1 MSAEKLAMVDEAAQA
16 ERAAKAQPHVDI
28 NGLVHPCPA
37 SQPELFVVPVRYALA
52 HEKSEHVCC
61 VPAIAPESRP
71 MAARRLRAG
80 FVYLWQHQ
88 GPLKRF
94 AVSPQGLLQEQAL
107 DAAATPIL
115 DATLTGLA
123 LQKIHDAWMLYSE
136 FPLNAEH
143 CQSLSDSSAK
153 RSQHM
158 RHIALR
164 TVADELQAP
173 HCPPLQKADEVMA
186 ELLPDSYARS
196 MKADQQ
202 KNAEDTDALG
212 AMLLANPTP
221 TNIKA
226 YTDARHRIRER
237 HKVLDQYPDA
247 SDEPPG
253 EWSAE
258 PWDGQGTRDWLENAK
273 AQREGLFAVFACL
286 DDDLGVLRDI
296 NHEQEWLETGHEK
309 WLGENNLRLS
319 IGGFVRSLI
328 SEDGAELAGNLSY
341 RYKDRDISLTPEQGQ
356 IMLDT
361 QDRLNEVLR
370 VETRDRQFGGRPT
383 QAEAAARDARIAAIV
398 GPVRAFIP
406 ADLYYEAEAVV
417 REYRAQK
424 HANLNSHA
432 FSAKVGEYIDLD
444 AMNTWFTDTAAA
456 HYQQLE
462 QRHTALFADR
472 GVYLKRSVSGTWFV
486 DYDDLETRQWL
497 TELATGCLTAQCIR
511 AQGAEQYADYVR
523 TADGGALR
531 QLFHAWT
538 PSLEAAVNN
547 ASRLGEL
554 MAALSADNLSAT
566 HQALAPLSV
575 AVLDHIASM
584 ARDAGSQ
591 WSVLVNRLGAA
602 LLLLKGDK
610 GFSASWMSI
619 FLAARL
625 GGESRLQFVTE
636 GVRPAWKLLG
646 QRAEAL
652 DEWVSKTG
660 KAIGVGRVERI
671 VNSPVVVNSGGVVP
685 LAALLLNVVN
695 VQNYLR
701 EAGVLEGM
709 EARRVNETVSASLYG
724 AAALVAVVDSQV
736 RMGLGVK
743 EFGRGRSIAPTLTLF
758 GGVIGGL
765 SAGAAY
771 QEFRS
776 LQKRFENSQSQTDPW
791 LQMRQIAVGGQ
802 VTAFS
807 AQAILGASYTMRAL
821 AGSITAEVA
830 ILRYT
835 LYMGPLNWII
845 AGLGLLYLTAWIF
858 EKTPLQNFLNN
869 CCWSKA
875 RANDLEPIAPK
886 AQQDELDRLYLILYT
901 PRVTMQSSSDP
912 APDNGRSGLAF
923 VSAINSLT
931 IDLPGAEPDS
941 VYLELSMVGD
951 PVDTQ
956 GYRHLIKNS
965 PTNGYKAPRPWR
977 DMTPHWLASSRCEW
991 IPCKEGQGLRLS
1003 GAFNKLSNVLGTPPS
1018 TVSLRLRYR
1027 TPLTAILGARSFI
1040 GGERGLAFT
1049 LNDSTGV
1056 IALRNDPTPEIDRVP
1071 NYPLGEDHPG
1081 ATYLQPK
1088 DKR

>member
-52 HEKSEHVCC
+52 HEKSEHACC

-107 DAAATPIL
+107 DAAATPVL

-212 AMLLANPTP
+212 ATLLANPTP
-221 TNIKA
+221 SNIKA

-328 SEDGAELAGNLSY
+328 TEDGAELAGNISY
-341 RYKDRDISLTPEQGQ
+341 RYKAHDIRLTAEQGQ

-361 QDRLNEVLR
+361 QDRLDEELR
-370 VETRDRQFGGRPT
+370 AETRARQYGGRPT
-383 QAEAAARDARIAAIV
+383 QVEAAARDARIAAIV
-398 GPVRAFIP
+398 GPVRAFIS
-406 ADLYYEAEAVV
+406 ADLYYEAEEVV
-417 REYRAQK
+417 RQYRAEKQ
-424 HANLNSHA
+424 ANLNNHA

-444 AMNTWFTDTAAA
+444 AMDTWFTDTAAG
-456 HYQQLE
+456 HFQQLE
-462 QRHTALFADR
+462 QRHTVLFADR

-554 MAALSADNLSAT
+554 MAALSADNISAT
-566 HQALAPLSV
+566 HQALAPLNV

-619 FLAARL
+619 FIAARL
-625 GGESRLQFVTE
+625 GAESRLQFVTE

-695 VQNYLR
+695 VQNYLS

-743 EFGRGRSIAPTLTLF
+743 AFGRGRSIAPTLTLF

>member
-1 MSAEKLAMVDEAAQA
+1 M
-16 ERAAKAQPHVDI
+16 P
-28 NGLVHPCPA
+28 
-37 SQPELFVVPVRYALA
+37 
-52 HEKSEHVCC
+52 
-61 VPAIAPESRP
+61 
-71 MAARRLRAG
+71 
-80 FVYLWQHQ
+80 
-88 GPLKRF
+88 
-94 AVSPQGLLQEQAL
+94 
-107 DAAATPIL
+107 
-115 DATLTGLA
+115 DATLTGLS
-123 LQKIHDAWMLYSE
+123 LQKVHDAWMLYSE

-143 CQSLSDSSAK
+143 CRVLSESSGK

-158 RHIALR
+158 RQIALR

-173 HCPPLQKADEVMA
+173 HCPPLEKADEVIA
-186 ELLPDSYARS
+186 ELLPETYARS
-196 MKADQQ
+196 MKVDQQ
-202 KNAEDTDALG
+202 KNAEDTEALG
-212 AMLLANPTP
+212 ATLLEVPTP

-226 YTDARHRIRER
+226 YTDAMHRNRER
-237 HKVLDQYPDA
+237 HKVLAQYPDA

-258 PWDGQGTRDWLENAK
+258 PWDGQGTRDWLESAK
-273 AQREGLFAVFACL
+273 AQTEGLFAVFACL

-296 NHEQEWLETGHEK
+296 NHEQEWLEAGHEK

-361 QDRLNEVLR
+361 QDRLNEELR
-370 VETRDRQFGGRPT
+370 VETRDRQYGGRPT
-383 QAEAAARDARIAAIV
+383 EAEAAVRDARIAAIV

-406 ADLYYEAEAVV
+406 ADLYYEAEEVV
-417 REYRAQK
+417 RQYRAEK
-424 HANLNSHA
+424 HANLNNHA
-432 FSAKVGEYIDLD
+432 FSAKVGKYIDLD
-444 AMNTWFTDTAAA
+444 AMNTWFTDTAAG
-456 HYQQLE
+456 HFQQLE

-472 GVYLKRSVSGTWFV
+472 GVYLKRSASGTWFV

-511 AQGAEQYADYVR
+511 AHGAEQYADYVR
-523 TADGGALR
+523 TADGSALR
-531 QLFHAWT
+531 QLFSAWA
-538 PSLEAAVNN
+538 PSIEAAVNN

-575 AVLDHIASM
+575 VVLDDIATM
-584 ARDAGSQ
+584 AREADSQ
-591 WSVLVNRLGAA
+591 WNVLVNRLGAA

-619 FLAARL
+619 FIAARL
-625 GGESRLQFVTE
+625 GGESRLQFAIE
-636 GVRPAWKLLG
+636 AGRPVWKLLG

-652 DEWVSKTG
+652 SEWVNKTG
-660 KAIGVGRVERI
+660 KAIGGGRVERI

-685 LAALLLNVVN
+685 LAALLVNVVN
-695 VQNYLR
+695 VQNYLS

-709 EARRVNETVSASLYG
+709 DARRVNDTVSASLYG

-736 RMGLGVK
+736 RMGLGIK

-765 SAGAAY
+765 SAYAAL
-771 QEFRS
+771 QEFKS
-776 LQKRFENSQSQTDPW
+776 LKQQLEDAQKRVDPW
-791 LQMRQIAVGGQ
+791 LQLRQFAVGGQ
-802 VTAFS
+802 VATFG
-807 AQAILGASYTMRAL
+807 AQAILGFGYTARAL
-821 AGSITAEVA
+821 AGSITADVA

-845 AGLGLLYLTAWIF
+845 LGFGALYLTAWLF

-901 PRVTMQSSSDP
+901 PRVTMESSSEQARD
-912 APDNGRSGLAF
+912 DGRSGLTF

-931 IDLPGAEPDS
+931 IDLPGAEPGS
-941 VYLELSMVGD
+941 AYLELSMIGD
-951 PVDTQ
+951 PVDTL
-956 GYRHLIKNS
+956 GFRHLIKNS
-965 PTNGYKAPRPWR
+965 PTNSYKAPRPWR
-977 DMTPHWLASSRCEW
+977 DMTPYWLASSRCEW
-991 IPCKEGQGLRLS
+991 IPFKEGQGLRLS
-1003 GAFNKLSNVLGTPPS
+1003 GPFNELLNVLGTPPS
-1018 TVSLRLRYR
+1018 TISLRLRYH
-1027 TPLTAILGARSFI
+1027 TPLTGILGARNFI

-1049 LNDSTGV
+1049 LNNTSGV
-1056 IALRNDPTPEIDRVP
+1056 IVLRNDPTPELDRVP

-1081 ATYLQPK
+1081 AIYLQPK

>member
-1 MSAEKLAMVDEAAQA
+1 MNAEKLAMVDEAAQA
-16 ERAAKAQPHVDI
+16 EREAKAQPHVDI
-28 NGLVHPCPA
+28 NCTVHPCPA

-52 HEKSEHVCC
+52 HEKAEHACC
-61 VPAIAPESRP
+61 VPGITPQSRP

-107 DAAATPIL
+107 DAAATPVA

-143 CQSLSDSSAK
+143 CRILSESSAK

-173 HCPPLQKADEVMA
+173 HCPPLDKCDEVLA
-186 ELLPDSYARS
+186 ELIPGTYARS

-202 KNAEDTDALG
+202 KNADDTDALG
-212 AMLLANPTP
+212 ATLLDDPTP
-221 TNIKA
+221 SNIKA
-226 YTDARHRIRER
+226 YTDAKHRIRER
-237 HKVLDQYPDA
+237 HKVLDQHPDA

-258 PWDGQGTRDWLENAK
+258 SWDGQGTRDWLENAK

-296 NHEQEWLETGHEK
+296 NHEQEWLEAGHEK

-328 SEDGAELAGNLSY
+328 TEDGAELAGNLSY

-361 QDRLNEVLR
+361 QDRLNEELR
-370 VETRDRQFGGRPT
+370 VETRDRQYGGRPT

-406 ADLYYEAEAVV
+406 ADLYYEAEEVV
-417 REYRAQK
+417 RQYRAEKQ
-424 HANLNSHA
+424 ANLNNHA
-432 FSAKVGEYIDLD
+432 FSAKVGNYIDLD
-444 AMNTWFTDTAAA
+444 AMNTWFTDTAAG
-456 HYQQLE
+456 HFQQLE

-472 GVYLKRSVSGTWFV
+472 GKYLKRSVSGTWFV
-486 DYDDLETRQWL
+486 DYDDLPTRQWL

-511 AQGAEQYADYVR
+511 ALGAEQYADYVR
-523 TADGGALR
+523 AADGGALR
-531 QLFHAWT
+531 QLFNAWT

-554 MAALSADNLSAT
+554 MAALSADNISAT
-566 HQALAPLSV
+566 HQVLAPLSV
-575 AVLDHIASM
+575 VVLDDIATM
-584 ARDAGSQ
+584 AREADSQ
-591 WSVLVNRLGAA
+591 WNVLVNRLGAA

-636 GVRPAWKLLG
+636 GARQVWKLFG

-652 DEWVSKTG
+652 GEWVNKTG

-685 LAALLLNVVN
+685 LAALLVNVVN
-695 VQNYLR
+695 VQNYLS

-709 EARRVNETVSASLYG
+709 DARRVNDTVSASLYG
-724 AAALVAVVDSQV
+724 SAALVAVVDSQV
-736 RMGLGVK
+736 RMGLGRDR
-743 EFGRGRSIAPTLTLF
+743 FFIRSSAAPMLTLF
-758 GGVIGGL
+758 GGVVGGL
-765 SAGAAY
+765 SFAASVNEY
-771 QEFRS
+771 RS
-776 LQKRFENSQSQTDPW
+776 LQVQLERANTHVDPW
-791 LQMRQIAVGGQ
+791 LEMRHAVVAGQ
-802 VTAFS
+802 VGAFG
-807 AQAILGASYTMRAL
+807 AQALLGMAQTGRAL
-821 AGSITAEVA
+821 AGLVEVEIA

-858 EKTPLQNFLNN
+858 EKTPLQNFMNN

-901 PRVTMQSSSDP
+901 PRVTMQSSSKP

-923 VSAINSLT
+923 VSAIDSLT
-931 IDLPGAEPDS
+931 IDLPGAEPGS

-951 PVDTQ
+951 PVDTLEN
-956 GYRHLIKNS
+956 RHLIKNS
-965 PTNGYKAPRPWR
+965 RTGNFKPPRPWR
-977 DMTPHWLASSRCEW
+977 DMTPVWLSDSSCQW
-991 IPCKEGQGLRLS
+991 IPFEEGQGLRIS
-1003 GAFNKLSNVLGTPPS
+1003 GSFKEVKDLLNTPPS
-1018 TVSLRLRYR
+1018 TLSLRLRYR

-1049 LNDSTGV
+1049 LNNSTGV
-1056 IALRNDPTPEIDRVP
+1056 IALRADPTPELDRVP

-1081 ATYLQPK
+1081 ALYLQPK